1 MLSHKKQ
8 MIKVSLPSDVAD
20 ADVDVDGDAQQLGNK
35 QRKKDLR
42 QREP

>member
-8 MIKVSLPSDVAD
+8 MIKVSLPSDDAD
-20 ADVDVDGDAQQLGNK
+20 ADVDVDGDAQQLGNE
-35 QRKKDLR
+35 QRKTDLR